1 MAYGV
6 KHHFTSNDLVR
17 YAGLSRHM
25 VNYLCRYGILEP
37 TLSSERRRGLRRRFS
52 YTDLLLGRS
61 IGHLLSAGVSVLA
74 LRQALSTLRDKL
86 SAVPLASFESRSIV
100 IVGNAVY
107 ISKPGQPPVELTSDG
122 QLAFQ
127 FVLDARQLHELGG
140 HSQLKRSQPKR
151 ASLAG

>member
-1 MAYGV
+1 VAGIV
-6 KHHFTSNDLVR
+6 KHYFTSDDLVR
-17 YAGLSRHM
+17 YTGLSRHM

-74 LRQALSTLRDKL
+74 LRQALSTLRKKL
-86 SAVPLASFESRSIV
+86 SAVPLALFDSRSIA
-100 IVGNAVY
+100 IVGNDVY
-107 ISKPGQPPVELTSDG
+107 ISKPGQPPVELTADG

-127 FVLDARQLHELGG
+127 FVLDARQLQQLGR
-140 HSQLKRSQPKR
+140 QSQPKK
-151 ASLAG
+151 ASLAN